1 MKASLEDM
9 LQTKKKRNQR
19 VRSEGTAIMVSVDER
34 SLKDFEKFYNSTNIG
49 WTLVKNQLRKWS
61 NLHRIGKTLRVIIAF
76 HYGYDD
82 SSLPTSGRVDKRGP
96 VSATRRMLAER
107 DAQIQ
112 AEEETTG
119 RPSTW
124 NLVYG
129 RMRCDVR

>member
-19 VRSEGTAIMVSVDER
+19 VRSEGTAITVSVDER
-34 SLKDFEKFYNSTNIG
+34 SLKEKFYNSTNIG
-49 WTLVKNQLRKWS
+49 WTPVEKQLRKWS

-124 NLVYG
+124 NLVY
-129 RMRCDVR
+129 RRIRCDVR